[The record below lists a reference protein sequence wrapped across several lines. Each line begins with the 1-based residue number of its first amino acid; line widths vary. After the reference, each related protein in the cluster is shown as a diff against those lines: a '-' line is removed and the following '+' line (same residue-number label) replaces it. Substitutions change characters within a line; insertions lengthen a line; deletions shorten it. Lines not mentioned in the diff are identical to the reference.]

1 MAKAKKTKVTEEPIL
16 ESPLVSELEN
26 STSEETILENEAIV
40 EEKKEDIVLES
51 KEQTLEEKILSLA
64 SNDYK
69 KINDLLISIYTLK
82 MSDDISVNKNIKEI
96 LSNMVNKG
104 EIEVSANRHMDLAM
118 TYYDDDAKAQKYNIL
133 NTDIFIKK

>member
-118 TYYDDDAKAQKYNIL
+118 TYYDDDAKAKKHNIL